1 METLTFR
8 QPRLVALI
16 LLVLISAGLSSFL
29 SLGRQEDPTI
39 TNLFA
44 TVTTSF
50 PGADPARVEALVTTV
65 IEEELREI
73 AEVDTITSVSRSGVS
88 VVSVELLETLDE
100 TTIEQV
106 WSEARDAVEDARA
119 DFPSGVQAPEFDAE
133 GISAYSAVIAVTAD
147 HDGVPLTLAARHA
160 EALAD
165 RLRSVPS
172 TRAVDTFGVPDEE
185 VLVTVSPETA
195 AALGLTAGEI
205 ATRIQAADGKVQAGR
220 LSGSDNDLTIN
231 ISGEI
236 EALDR
241 LQQIVLRETNQ
252 GASLRLGDI
261 ATISRGPRSPGE
273 EFAIANGRPAILVG
287 VLAQEGVQIDR
298 WMGFVRDE
306 LAAGTNAVPVGLSE
320 TLMFD
325 QSTYTADRLAE
336 VGTNMAIGVSLVV
349 AVLFI
354 TLGVRA
360 AAIVALVL
368 PVVSLATLATMNFIG
383 LPIHQMSVTGLIV
396 ALGLLVDAAIA
407 MSDEIRQRLI
417 RGMER
422 AQAVGDAVRRLA
434 APLLAST
441 VTTALSFTP
450 MILLPGPA
458 GDFVGSI
465 AIAVVLMLFWSLFVA
480 LTVTPALAGRF
491 LPQGD
496 RGTFLSRGISLPWM
510 GRMFERSVRLAVDNP
525 VRAIALSLILP
536 VLGFAAFP
544 TLTAQFFPGVDRDQF
559 YLEVEMAPGTAVT
572 ETKALAREID
582 GVLAANESIK
592 SVYWSIGKSGPAFYY
607 NITGGRS
614 REPGYAQ
621 AFINSVSPEASARL
635 VPALQAQF
643 DEEFPQARIIVR
655 GLVQGPP
662 VAAPVELRIVGPDL
676 AELRRLGDEAR
687 AIMADLDLVTQ
698 ARAGVSGGAPQ
709 VRYQIDED
717 QARLLGFD
725 VTDIAAQLQAGLV
738 GVTGGSLV
746 EGTEQLPVRVRL
758 SDKVRGDLT
767 TISDLP
773 LVLPNGAALAA
784 QGMFPAVPLS
794 ELARAEIE
802 PAESVITR
810 RNGERMNTVQ
820 GFIVADV
827 LPEEALQMVLAGL
840 DARGFSLPDG
850 YRIELGGDSDAR
862 SNTVGNL
869 LASIGIIVTLTIATI
884 ALTFNS
890 FRLTAVALVICGL
903 SAGLSMLSLAIMQY
917 PFGINAIIGVIG
929 SIGVSINAAIIIL
942 TGLQSDPDAAAGDRA
957 AMARVVTNSSRHIT
971 STTITTFGGFLP
983 LILGGGGFWPPF
995 AVAIAGGV
1003 LLSAIVSFY
1012 FTPPVFAL
1020 IGRKTKRE
1028 MGAEENSTPAQQQIT
1043 QIRHAAE

>member
-16 LLVLISAGLSSFL
+16 LLVLVSAGMSSFL

-44 TVTTSF
+44 TITTSF
-50 PGADPARVEALVTTV
+50 PGADPARVEALVTTE
-65 IEEELREI
+65 IEDELREI
-73 AEVDTITSVSRSGVS
+73 AEVDVITSVSRSGVS

-106 WSEARDAVEDARA
+106 WSEARDAVEDARSR
-119 DFPSGVQAPEFDAE
+119 FPAGVQAPEFDSE
-133 GISAYSAVIAVTAD
+133 GISAYSAVIAVTVDDDA
-147 HDGVPLTLAARHA
+147 VPLTLAKRHA

-165 RLRSVPS
+165 RLRSIPS
-172 TRAVDTFGVPDEE
+172 TRAVDTFGIPEEE
-185 VLVTVSPETA
+185 VLVTVNPDEA
-195 AALGLTAGEI
+195 AALGLTAAEI
-205 ATRIQAADGKVQAGR
+205 AARIQDADGKVQAGR
-220 LSGSDNDLTIN
+220 LQGSDNDLTIN

-241 LQQIVLRETNQ
+241 LQQVVLRETDQ

-261 ATISRGPRSPGE
+261 ATITRGPRVPGD
-273 EFAIANGRPAILVG
+273 EFALANGRPAILVG
-287 VLAQEGVQIDR
+287 VLAQDGVQIDR
-298 WMGFVRDE
+298 WMSFVRDE
-306 LAAGTNAVPVGLSE
+306 LAAGSEAVPVGLTE

-396 ALGLLVDAAIA
+396 ALGLLVDAAIV
-407 MSDEIRQRLI
+407 MSDEIRQRLV

-422 AQAVGDAVRRLA
+422 AQAVGDAVKRLA

-441 VTTALSFTP
+441 ITTALSFTP

-510 GRMFERSVRLAVDNP
+510 GRLFERSVRLAVENP
-525 VRAIALSLILP
+525 IRAIAISLILP
-536 VLGFAAFP
+536 VMGFAAFP

-559 YLEVEMAPGTAVT
+559 YLEVEMAPGTSIL
-572 ETKALAREID
+572 ETKAVASNID
-582 GVLAANESIK
+582 AVLAQNDDIK
-592 SVYWSIGKSGPAFYY
+592 SVYWSIGQSGPAFYY

-621 AFINSVSPEASARL
+621 AFINSASPEASARL

-643 DEEFPQARIIVR
+643 DEQFPQARIIVR

-662 VAAPVELRIVGPDL
+662 VAAPVEVRIVGPDL

-709 VRYQIDED
+709 IRYQIDED

-758 SDKVRGDLT
+758 ADSVRSDLGA
-767 TISDLP
+767 ISDLP
-773 LVLPNGAALAA
+773 IVLPNGPQLAA
-784 QGMFPAVPLS
+784 QGIFPAVPLS
-794 ELARAEIE
+794 ELALAQVE

-840 DARGFSLPDG
+840 DERGFELPKG

-890 FRLTAVALVICGL
+890 FRLTAVALVVCGL
-903 SAGLSMLSLAIMQY
+903 SAGLSMLSLAVMQY

-942 TGLQSDPDAAAGDRA
+942 TGLQSDPDAAAGDKA

-1020 IGRKTKRE
+1020 IGRKAK
-1028 MGAEENSTPAQQQIT
+1028 PVAQADASASDAPSIA